1 MNSLRS
7 IWTICL
13 LNYNLSKKDFQ
24 AKYLGSYLGIL
35 WAFIH
40 PTITILIFWFVF
52 QVGFKS
58 KPIEDVPFILWL
70 MAGIVTWFFIA
81 DGISNATN
89 SIIENSFLVKKVVF
103 QVFIL
108 PLIKL
113 VSALKIHFF
122 FLIVTIVMFW
132 MYGYNFSIYYFQIVY
147 YLWATII
154 LVMGFTWLTSSLVV
168 FLKDINQLVA
178 MIIQFGF
185 WITPIFWSIQTIPA
199 KYQFII
205 KLNPIFYIVNGYR
218 ETFITHEWFWVNY
231 YQSIY
236 FWVIALGMLSVG
248 ILVFKRLRPHFAD
261 VL

>member
-1 MNSLRS
+1 MNSFRA
-7 IWTICL
+7 IWTLCL
-13 LNYNLSKKDFQ
+13 LIYNLSKKDFQ

-70 MAGIVTWFFIA
+70 MAGIVPWFFIA
-81 DGISNATN
+81 DGISSATN

-108 PLIKL
+108 PLVKL

-122 FLIVTIVMFW
+122 FLIVTIAMFW
-132 MYGYNFSIYYFQIVY
+132 MYGYSFSIYYFQILY
-147 YLWATII
+147 YLLATII
-154 LVMGFTWLTSSLVV
+154 LVLGFTWLTSSIVV

-218 ETFITHEWFWVNY
+218 ETFITHEWFWVHYNET
-231 YQSIY
+231 IY
-236 FWVIALGMLSVG
+236 FWVIALVMLSVG